1 MYLVRPIIVW
11 IYHHSD
17 CNNDVAVVVIT
28 LLLFVTLDNVSE
40 FFQILVVGARVVV
53 LIVVLSLTQRSLVL

>member
-28 LLLFVTLDNVSE
+28 LLLFVTLDNVFE
-40 FFQILVVGARVVV
+40 FLRLSLLVLVVV
-53 LIVVLSLTQRSLVL
+53 VVLSLTQRALVL